1 MNKNNLISSD
11 FITKAGLY
19 IAEAK
24 SLSVEDAL
32 SYVYNS
38 ETLQMIENNQLEG
51 KSLEEL
57 MNIFIHEV
65 RFGKVSLNILTDT
78 SQRVSGGE

>member
-38 ETLQMIENNQLEG
+38 ETFQMIENSQLEG
-51 KSLEEL
+51 RPLEEL
-57 MNIFIHEV
+57 MRVFIHEG
-65 RFGKVSLNILTDT
+65 RFGNVGLNVLNEDIIDEG
-78 SQRVSGGE
+78 R

>member
-1 MNKNNLISSD
+1 MNKNNPISSD

-24 SLSVEDAL
+24 SLSVEAAL

-38 ETLQMIENNQLEG
+38 ETFRMIENSQLDG

-57 MNIFIHEV
+57 MRVFIHEV
-65 RFGKVSLNILTDT
+65 RFGTVNFNSLNEDQI
-78 SQRVSGGE
+78 

>member
-1 MNKNNLISSD
+1 M
-11 FITKAGLY
+11 Y

-38 ETLQMIENNQLEG
+38 ETFRMIENNQLKG
-51 KSLEEL
+51 KTLEEL
-57 MNIFIHEV
+57 MNVFVHEV
-65 RFGKVSLNILTDT
+65 RFGKV
-78 SQRVSGGE
+78 

>member
-1 MNKNNLISSD
+1 MNTNNSISNE

-38 ETLQMIENNQLEG
+38 ETFQMIENGQMDG
-51 KSLEEL
+51 KPLEEL
-57 MNIFIHEV
+57 MRYFIHEV
-65 RFGKVSLNILTDT
+65 RFGTVGLNILNGDLI
-78 SQRVSGGE
+78 

>member
-1 MNKNNLISSD
+1 MNKNNSISSE

-24 SLSVEDAL
+24 SLSVEDSL

-57 MNIFIHEV
+57 MKLFVHEV
-65 RFGKVSLNILTDT
+65 SFGTVGLSIVSEGRI
-78 SQRVSGGE
+78 

>member
-1 MNKNNLISSD
+1 MNNKNPISGE

-38 ETLQMIENNQLEG
+38 ETFRMIENNQLKG
-51 KSLEEL
+51 KTLEEL
-57 MNIFIHEV
+57 MNVFVHEV
-65 RFGKVSLNILTDT
+65 RFGKV
-78 SQRVSGGE
+78 

>member
-38 ETLQMIENNQLEG
+38 ETFQMIENSQLEG
-51 KSLEEL
+51 RPLEEL
-57 MNIFIHEV
+57 MRVFIHEV
-65 RFGKVSLNILTDT
+65 RFGNVGLNVLNEDIIDEG
-78 SQRVSGGE
+78 R